1 MEIDKKMT
9 NKKFKASKGAISIIR
24 KNIQRYGTEL
34 ERIREECGNITAE
47 VVVEESKNKNS
58 VLHDYFEWDDEK
70 ASNNW
75 RLTQARNLI
84 SHVEVII
91 TTPKGQKNYKAFY
104 SINTTDD
111 EKLKNR
117 AYVSIEQVMSN
128 KGLKEQIVK
137 QALKEAIY
145 WEEKYKQYKELNMI
159 FKAIEKTDKKFG
171 VRWME

>member
-1 MEIDKKMT
+1 
-9 NKKFKASKGAISIIR
+9 
-24 KNIQRYGTEL
+24 
-34 ERIREECGNITAE
+34 
-47 VVVEESKNKNS
+47 
-58 VLHDYFEWDDEK
+58 
-70 ASNNW
+70 
-75 RLTQARNLI
+75 LTQARNLI

-145 WEEKYKQYKELNMI
+145 WEEKYTQYKELNMI
-159 FKAIEKTDKKFG
+159 FKAIEKTNKKFG